1 MQRNSSRRRRY
12 LPLAALLAVAASSPT
27 LGFAFSPTLA
37 ESANSPQTS
46 QKAETNVPTPAETP
60 TTVAPLVFFDAKTPL
75 DALTPQGVEL
85 RRLDSGA
92 VETSNGLDDNWPGF
106 HFLGD
111 WNLGDYSALEATVSN
126 PGTEPI
132 QLYCRLDCAAVQF
145 PEGSTTVGAEIA
157 PGETKVWRIEL
168 PGALHPETRAKLF
181 AMRGKPGGIK
191 TDAYSVD
198 AKIPFDKKTL
208 VAIRFFENQ
217 NGRGDRWTLESLVAV
232 PTPAE
237 KREAFLSWAPEK
249 FFPMIDRFGQ
259 FKHKDW
265 PGKTRSLDDL
275 RAQIA
280 KEDADLAANQPS
292 DRNEFGGWT
301 KGPQLE
307 ATGSFRTEKVD
318 GVWRL
323 VDPKGRLFWSNGVD
337 CVGHWNGV
345 TPTTDREFYFDAD
358 VQLQRDGGPFDA
370 FINRDNNAVNNYYAG
385 RGEFWSY
392 NFTASNLYL
401 KFGADW
407 QKKADDLARRRLRSW
422 GLNTIGNWSADS
434 ISRGGRTPYVATVGI
449 GSPKIEGSS
458 GYWGKFADPFHP
470 EFKESLRRSLDAS
483 FARFA
488 AEDPFCVGFFV
499 DNEISWGDAGSLARA
514 ALASPS
520 TQPAKLA
527 FIEWLH
533 AKYGDDVAALNDAWG
548 TTFADWDALAAE
560 PFEAPAA
567 SVAQDETQAAAVRT
581 AAQNIAADCDAFYSI
596 LCEKY
601 FSEILAT
608 LREKAPKKLYLGCRF
623 AWTNPLAIAAAQKYC
638 DVVSYNFYQAEV
650 GSFRPVEGVD
660 KPCIVGEFHFGAL
673 DRGLFHTGLGPTES
687 QEARAAA
694 YENYVRSALLNPW
707 IVGVHWFQYGDQA
720 TTGRFDGENYQIG
733 LVDIC
738 DVPYAETIE
747 AVRRVG
753 YAMYDIRSEAKSTD
767 ETLQADREKA
777 EKAEN
782 AAK

>member
-1 MQRNSSRRRRY
+1 
-12 LPLAALLAVAASSPT
+12 LPLAALLAVAATSPT
-27 LGFAFSPTLA
+27 FA
-37 ESANSPQTS
+37 ESTNLPPNAEINAQSP
-46 QKAETNVPTPAETP
+46 VETP
-60 TTVAPLVFFDAKTPL
+60 SSIAPLVFFDAKTPL

-92 VETSNGLDDNWPGF
+92 VETSNGLDDSWPGF

-126 PGTEPI
+126 PGNEPI

-145 PEGSTTVGAEIA
+145 PEGSTTAGAEIA

-198 AKIPFDKKTL
+198 AKIPFDKQTL

-217 NGRGDRWTLESLVAV
+217 NGRGDRWTLKSLVAV

-249 FFPMIDRFGQ
+249 FFPMIDKFGQ

-265 PGKTRSLDDL
+265 PGKTRSLNDL

-280 KEDADLAANQPS
+280 KEDAELAANQPS

-307 ATGSFRTEKVD
+307 ATGSFRTEKID

-358 VQLQRDGGPFDA
+358 VQLQRNGGPFDA
-370 FINRDNNAVNNYYAG
+370 FINRDANAVNNYYAG

-407 QKKADDLARRRLRSW
+407 QKKADDLAHRRLRSW
-422 GLNTIGNWSADS
+422 GLNTIGNWSAES
-434 ISRGGRTPYVATVGI
+434 IERAQQTPYVATVGI

-470 EFKESLRRSLDAS
+470 EFKASLRRSLDGN
-483 FARFA
+483 FLRFA

-527 FIEWLH
+527 FIDWLR
-533 AKYGDDVAALNDAWG
+533 AKYGADVAALNAAWG

-560 PFEAPAA
+560 PFEAPKADAA
-567 SVAQDETQAAAVRT
+567 EPTAQTV
-581 AAQNIAADCDAFYSI
+581 AADCNAFYTVIS
-596 LCEKY
+596 EKY

-753 YAMYDIRSEAKSTD
+753 YAMYDIRAEAKSTD
-767 ETLQADREKA
+767 ETLRADREEAKKNGLTGMTL
-777 EKAEN
+777 EEIN
-782 AAK
+782 EEIRAARRGE

>member
-1 MQRNSSRRRRY
+1 MQRNSSRRVSIR
-12 LPLAALLAVAASSPT
+12 LAALLFAAASTPA
-27 LGFAFSPTLA
+27 LGFALAPTSA
-37 ESANSPQTS
+37 EPANSPQSAQTS
-46 QKAETNVPTPAETP
+46 P
-60 TTVAPLVFFDAKTPL
+60 VAPLVFFDANASL

-85 RRLDSGA
+85 RRLESGA
-92 VETSNGLDDNWPGF
+92 VETSNGLVDNWPGF
-106 HFLGD
+106 HFLGA
-111 WNLGDYSALEATVSN
+111 WNLGGYAALEAKISN
-126 PGTEPI
+126 PGAEPI
-132 QLYCRLDCAAVQF
+132 QLYCRLDCAAAQF
-145 PEGSTTVGAEIA
+145 PEGTTTVGVAIA

-168 PGALHPETRAKLF
+168 PDSLNLETRAKLF
-181 AMRGKPGGIK
+181 AMRGKPGGIQ
-191 TDAYSVD
+191 TDAYSTD
-198 AKIPFDKKTL
+198 AKIPFDKKEL
-208 VAIRFFENQ
+208 VAIRLFENQ

-232 PTPAE
+232 PASE
-237 KREAFLSWAPEK
+237 NRDAFLEWGPDK

-265 PGKTRSLDDL
+265 PGKTRSLEDL
-275 RAQIA
+275 RAQI
-280 KEDADLAANQPS
+280 EIENADLAANQPS

-307 ATGSFRTEKVD
+307 ATGSFRTEKID

-345 TPTTDREFYFDAD
+345 TPTTDREFYFDPE
-358 VQLQRDGGPFDA
+358 VQLRRNGGPFDA
-370 FINRDNNAVNNYYAG
+370 FIGRDNNSVNNYYAG

-407 QKKADDLARRRLRSW
+407 QKAADDLAGRRLRSW
-422 GLNTIGNWSADS
+422 GLNTIGNWSAES
-434 ISRGGRTPYVATVGI
+434 ICRSARVPYVATVGI
-449 GSPKIEGSS
+449 YSPKIEGSS
-458 GYWGKFADPFHP
+458 GYWGKFSDPFHP
-470 EFKESLRRSLDAS
+470 EFKESLRRSLDAP
-483 FARFA
+483 FAKA
-488 AEDPFCVGFFV
+488 ASEDPFCVGFFV

-527 FIEWLH
+527 FVDWLR
-533 AKYGDDVAALNDAWG
+533 AKYGDDVAALNVAWG
-548 TTFADWDALAAE
+548 TAFADWDALVAEPFSAPKADAAE
-560 PFEAPAA
+560 P
-567 SVAQDETQAAAVRT
+567 T
-581 AAQNIAADCDAFYSI
+581 AKTVAADCDAFYSV

-601 FSEILAT
+601 FSEILA
-608 LREKAPKKLYLGCRF
+608 LMREKAPKKLYLGCRF

-638 DVVSYNFYQAEV
+638 DVVSYNFYKTEI

-687 QEARAAA
+687 QDARAAA
-694 YENYVRSALLNPW
+694 YEKYVRSALLNPW

-733 LVDIC
+733 LVDVC
-738 DVPYAETIE
+738 DVPYAETIA

-767 ETLQADREKA
+767 ETLRADRETVQ
-777 EKAEN
+777 N